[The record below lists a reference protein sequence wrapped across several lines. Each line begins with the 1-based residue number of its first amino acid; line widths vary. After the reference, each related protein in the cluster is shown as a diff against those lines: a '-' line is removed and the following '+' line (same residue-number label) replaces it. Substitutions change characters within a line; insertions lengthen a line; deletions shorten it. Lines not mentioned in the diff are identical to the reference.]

1 MSSRQPPPVLHHP
14 SNAKVVGECT
24 PVSSLRE
31 RARALAALDVR
42 LRQALPPPLRE
53 QVRLADLRGGRLVFL
68 APTPA
73 TAARLRACREDL
85 LAAAQVLGI
94 RIREIAVKVARLPDD
109 TYVPPKA
116 KPLPHAAADHL
127 RKAAHSLSDHEL
139 KALFLNLASLAG
151 DDATP

>member
-1 MSSRQPPPVLHHP
+1 MSSRQAPPVRHHP
-14 SNAKVVGECT
+14 SNAKAVGDLT
-24 PVSSLRE
+24 PVSSLRD
-31 RARALAALDVR
+31 RASALAALDQR

-53 QVRLADLRGGRLVFL
+53 QVRLADLRGERLVFL

-85 LAAAQVLGI
+85 LATAQVLGI
-94 RIREIAVKVARLPDD
+94 RTRDVTVKVAQLPDD

-116 KPLPHAAADHL
+116 KPLPRAAADHL
-127 RKAAHSLSDHEL
+127 RKTAHSLSDHEL

-151 DDATP
+151 DDTAP